1 MTLHTSFLT
10 RRMCD
15 ETFLDRHVDTHSQFE
30 GPIISVTLA
39 AATVME
45 LRPPN
50 EPGDCEVPR
59 ESKFLHLTEGSLLV
73 LDGSV

>member
-1 MTLHTSFLT
+1 MSFLT
-10 RRMCD
+10 RRTYVL
-15 ETFLDRHVDTHSQFE
+15 TFLNRHVDTHSQFE
-30 GPIISVTLA
+30 GPIMSVTLA

-50 EPGDCEVPR
+50 EPGESGVPR